1 MHDIVIPWAPVW
13 AQIICGIPLALI
25 ALFGLRWGGRNLW
38 LSGRI
43 LCGSAPAPSGSTAF
57 ISGSLGLI
65 FHSLVIA
72 AALGSA
78 YFLCALVTSQPTLI
92 TDSGLVIGAR
102 PPKYQPRFLAWKEV
116 TSVECGMPPRSN
128 TIRRLVVRSTTNAVE
143 FGNAGTALEPVREF
157 IQQHTGVGTVRPCKH
172 EVYDHSWS
180 Y

>member
-43 LCGSAPAPSGSTAF
+43 LFGSAPAPSGSTAL

-65 FHSLVIA
+65 FHSVVIA
-72 AALGSA
+72 AALGSG
-78 YFLCALVTSQPTLI
+78 YFLCALTTTQLTLL

-102 PPKYQPRFLAWKEV
+102 PPKYQPRFLAWTEV
-116 TSVECGMPPRSN
+116 TSVECGMPSRSN
-128 TIRRLVVRSTTNAVE
+128 TIRRLVVHSKTNAVE
-143 FGNAGTALEPVREF
+143 LGNAGGALEPVREF
-157 IQQHTGVGTVRPCKH
+157 IEQHTGGGTVRPCKH
-172 EVYDHSWS
+172 EVYN
-180 Y
+180 YRRGY